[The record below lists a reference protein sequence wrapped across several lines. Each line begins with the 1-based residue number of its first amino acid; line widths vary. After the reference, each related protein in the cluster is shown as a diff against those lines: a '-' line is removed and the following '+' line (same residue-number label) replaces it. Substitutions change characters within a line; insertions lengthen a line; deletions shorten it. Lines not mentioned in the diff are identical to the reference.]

1 MAKLAR
7 TPPALT
13 KKLIHTPPEKA
24 PARFGRRRDGGP
36 NPMVGLS
43 NFARLFSFGFCLLQ
57 KRGAP
62 GKAVRQ
68 EGREVLIRSAMRVDF
83 RLRYLA
89 KPLL

>member
-1 MAKLAR
+1 
-7 TPPALT
+7 
-13 KKLIHTPPEKA
+13 
-24 PARFGRRRDGGP
+24 
-36 NPMVGLS
+36 MVGLS

-68 EGREVLIRSAMRVDF
+68 EGQEVLIRSAMRVDF
-83 RLRYLA
+83 RLHYLA